1 MNLGMTIFVSCFV
14 FVLVITPFS
23 AFGDHPD
30 IAKMVSK
37 NYELVI
43 DDQSYTIHYGY
54 HGSLEADIEEL
65 KTEILLDVSSMSIN
79 TERKSLEVYLE
90 NVVEQQLF
98 WVMIPFEVI
107 SAEGD
112 DFILLI
118 DGVETGYEFTKFPH
132 DNSIG
137 MIIPPGTKQVEI
149 MGSSVIPEF
158 NAILLVTLLAFIPVV
173 LFRKFQKIGN

>member
-1 MNLGMTIFVSCFV
+1 MIFSP
-14 FVLVITPFS
+14 LAPFS

-37 NYELVI
+37 NYDLVV
-43 DDQSYTIHYGY
+43 DDQSYRIHYGY

-112 DFILLI
+112 NFILLI

-137 MIIPPGTKQVEI
+137 MIVPPGAKHVEI
-149 MGSSVIPEF
+149 IGTSVIPEF
-158 NAILLVTLLAFIPVV
+158 EAILLVTLFAFIPVV
-173 LFRKFQKIGN
+173 LFRNFQKNGKLGLIP